1 MKKKRNK
8 QVTLR
13 KFNLGMKRKFP
24 FSRESTKKT
33 KMGTKQKINALNK
46 NGNRN

>member
-1 MKKKRNK
+1 MRKIEINK
-8 QVTLR
+8 LTLR
-13 KFNLGMKRKFP
+13 KFNLGMKRKFL